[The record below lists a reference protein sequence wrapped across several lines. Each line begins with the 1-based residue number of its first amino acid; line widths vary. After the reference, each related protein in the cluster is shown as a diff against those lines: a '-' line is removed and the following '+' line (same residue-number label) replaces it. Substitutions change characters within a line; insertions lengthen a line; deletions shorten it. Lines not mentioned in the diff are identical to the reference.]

1 MSGCFCLGTITIHIK
16 LYIYIEILL
25 DAHGWAVTSNPDG
38 PSPKK
43 RLGGTERDQSA
54 ATRQRTSGVAL
65 GLQRPEFGG

>member
-1 MSGCFCLGTITIHIK
+1 MHM
-16 LYIYIEILL
+16 
-25 DAHGWAVTSNPDG
+25 DG
-38 PSPKK
+38 PSHPILMVHPQKK